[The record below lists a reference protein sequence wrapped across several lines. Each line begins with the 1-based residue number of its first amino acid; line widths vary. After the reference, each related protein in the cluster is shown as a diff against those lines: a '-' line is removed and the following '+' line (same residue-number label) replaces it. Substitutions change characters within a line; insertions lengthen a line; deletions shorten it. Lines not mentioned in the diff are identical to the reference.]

1 MQCDKLTYVFKSLFP
16 GNVSFH
22 LKCSLCL
29 LLPLKIVPSGTVYSV
44 QHNRMPVIVLY
55 FVYSCVIVNVTAT
68 DHSVRCQ

>member
-29 LLPLKIVPSGTVYSV
+29 SLPLKIVPSGTVYSV
-44 QHNRMPVIVLY
+44 QHKRMPVIVLY
-55 FVYSCVIVNVTAT
+55 FVECIFLCN
-68 DHSVRCQ
+68 C